1 MSTSSISHKQVLLI
15 VLTLAGGLAADVWT
29 DIAGQAVVSVAVW
42 AAMLYLLG
50 RVEPGLRYGLMACL
64 TIATA
69 GEIFLSLGWG
79 LYTYRLGNVPLFVP
93 PGHVLLLLLG
103 LSLARRMS
111 EAAAT
116 AIIVYAALYSLAAAA
131 AGVDTLGAA
140 LFMVFAAASLAMPAQ
155 RRLYASTFV
164 LSLALELYGT
174 WLGNWTWARDVPGI
188 ALVTTNPP
196 GAAGAFY
203 CALDALTTLAMRGF
217 PPRPQS
223 SPMVFTSTPTL
234 SISISTLSPG
244 FIQTGGLRR
253 APTPPGVPVT
263 MTSPGASVVKL
274 EMYSISFGILKIICS
289 VVACCMRSPFRRH
302 DSVSSAP
309 AGISSAV
316 TIHGPKPPVLAKFLP
331 AVHWMVWR
339 CQSRTEPSL

>member
-1 MSTSSISHKQVLLI
+1 MSTSSICHKRVVLI

-29 DIAGQAVVSVAVW
+29 DIAGQALVSVAVW
-42 AAMLYLLG
+42 AVMLYLLD
-50 RVEPGLRYGLMACL
+50 RVEPALRCGLMACL
-64 TIATA
+64 MIATA

-79 LYTYRLGNVPLFVP
+79 LYAYRLGNVPLFVP

-103 LSLARRMS
+103 LSLARRMP
-111 EAAAT
+111 EAAAN
-116 AIIVYAALYSLAAAA
+116 
-131 AGVDTLGAA
+131 
-140 LFMVFAAASLAMPAQ
+140 
-155 RRLYASTFV
+155 ASTFV

-174 WLGNWTWARDVPGI
+174 WLGNWTWARDVPGM

-196 GAAGAFY
+196 AAAGACY
-203 CALDALTTLAMRGF
+203 CALDALTALATRGF
-217 PPRPQS
+217 PLLPQS
-223 SPMVFTSTPTL
+223 SPIVFTSTPTL
-234 SISISTLSPG
+234 SISISTVSPG
-244 FIQTGGLRR
+244 FIHTGGLRR

-263 MTSPGASVVKL
+263 MTSPGSSVVKL

-302 DSVSSAP
+302 DSVSSVA

-316 TIHGPKPPVLAKFLP
+316 TSHGPKPPVLAKFLP